1 MVLSEETMGTKEEDL
16 KKILVD
22 FESTGNVIGSA
33 VVRRD
38 GLMIISNLPREV
50 NSKAV
55 AAMAAA
61 IVGTGETASKE
72 LSIGELNQIVVESAS
87 GKLISI
93 GAGPDAIFTALVRA
107 NANIG
112 LVLMNMERSSKKISV
127 VIG

>member
-1 MVLSEETMGTKEEDL
+1 MATKEEDL
-16 KKILVD
+16 KKILDD
-22 FESTGNVIGSA
+22 FESIGNVIGSA

-38 GLMIISNLPREV
+38 GLMIISSLPKEV
-50 NSKAV
+50 NSKAI

-72 LSIGELNQIVVESAS
+72 LSIGEFGQVVVESAS

-93 GAGPDAIFTALVRA
+93 GVGSDVIFTALVKHKA
-107 NANIG
+107 NMG
-112 LVLMNMERSSKKISV
+112 LVLMNMERSIKKIAV

>member
-1 MVLSEETMGTKEEDL
+1 MGTKEEDL
-16 KKILVD
+16 KEILDD
-22 FESTGNVIGSA
+22 FESTGNIIGSA

-38 GLMIISNLPREV
+38 GLMIISSLPKEV

-61 IVGTGETASKE
+61 MVGTGETASKE
-72 LSIGELNQIVVESAS
+72 LSIGELGQVLVESAS

-93 GAGPDAIFTALVRA
+93 DVGSDVIFTALVKPKA
-107 NANIG
+107 NMG
-112 LVLMNMERSSKKISV
+112 LVLMNMERSIKKIAV

>member
-1 MVLSEETMGTKEEDL
+1 MATKEEEL
-16 KKILVD
+16 KKILSE
-22 FESTGNVIGSA
+22 FESMGDVIGSA

-38 GLMIISNLPREV
+38 GLMIISSLPKEV

-72 LSIGELNQIVVESAS
+72 LDIGDLNQIVVESAL

-93 GAGPDAIFTALVRA
+93 GAGREAIFTALVKAKA
-107 NANIG
+107 NMG
-112 LVLMNMERSSKKISV
+112 LILMNMERTGKKIATA
-127 VIG
+127 IG

>member
-1 MVLSEETMGTKEEDL
+1 METKEEDL
-16 KKILVD
+16 KKILDD
-22 FESTGNVIGSA
+22 FDSIGNVIGSA

-38 GLMIISNLPREV
+38 GLMIISSLPDEV

-72 LSIGELNQIVVESAS
+72 LDIGELNRVVVESAS

-93 GAGPDAIFTALVRA
+93 EANSDVIFTALVKPRA
-107 NANIG
+107 NMG
-112 LVLMNMERSSKKISV
+112 LVLMNMERSSKKIAV

>member
-1 MVLSEETMGTKEEDL
+1 MGTKEEDL
-16 KKILVD
+16 KKILDD
-22 FESTGNVIGSA
+22 FESTGNIIGSA

-38 GLMIISNLPREV
+38 GLMIISSLPKEV

-61 IVGTGETASKE
+61 MVGTGETASKE
-72 LSIGELNQIVVESAS
+72 LSIGELGQVLVEPAS

-93 GAGPDAIFTALVRA
+93 DVGSDVIFTALVKPKA
-107 NANIG
+107 NMG
-112 LVLMNMERSSKKISV
+112 LVLMNMERSIKKIAV

>member
-1 MVLSEETMGTKEEDL
+1 MATKEEEL
-16 KKILVD
+16 KKLLDD
-22 FESTGNVIGSA
+22 FESTGDVIGSA

-38 GLMIISNLPREV
+38 GLMIISSLPKEV

-61 IVGTGETASKE
+61 IVGTGETASRE
-72 LSIGELNQIVVESAS
+72 LSIGDLNQILVESAS

-93 GAGPDAIFTALVRA
+93 GAGPDAIFTALVKPKA
-107 NANIG
+107 NMG
-112 LVLMNMERSSKKISV
+112 LILMNMERSSKKIST

>member
-1 MVLSEETMGTKEEDL
+1 MGTKEEDL
-16 KKILVD
+16 KKILDD
-22 FESTGNVIGSA
+22 FESTGEIIGSA

-38 GLMIISNLPREV
+38 GLMIISSLPREV

-72 LSIGELNQIVVESAS
+72 LSIGILNQVVVESAN

-93 GAGPDAIFTALVRA
+93 GAGTEAIFTSLVKAKA
-107 NANIG
+107 NMG
-112 LVLMNMERSSKKISV
+112 LVLMNMERSSKRIST

>member
-1 MVLSEETMGTKEEDL
+1 MGTKEEEL
-16 KKILVD
+16 KKILDD

-38 GLMIISNLPREV
+38 GLMIISSLPEEV

-72 LSIGELNQIVVESAS
+72 LSIGELNQVVVESVS
-87 GKLISI
+87 GKLISV
-93 GAGPDAIFTALVRA
+93 GAGSDAIFTSLVKPKA
-107 NANIG
+107 NMG
-112 LVLMNMERSSKKISV
+112 LVLMNMERSSKKIGS

>member
-1 MVLSEETMGTKEEDL
+1 MATKEEDL
-16 KKILVD
+16 KKILDD
-22 FESTGNVIGSA
+22 FESIGNVIGSA

-38 GLMIISNLPREV
+38 GLMIISSLPKEV

-61 IVGTGETASKE
+61 IVGTGETASRE
-72 LSIGELNQIVVESAS
+72 LSIGELSQVVVESVS
-87 GKLISI
+87 GKLISV
-93 GAGPDAIFTALVRA
+93 GAGADAIFTALIKPKA
-107 NANIG
+107 NMG

>member
-1 MVLSEETMGTKEEDL
+1 MATKEEDL
-16 KKILVD
+16 KKILDD

-38 GLMIISNLPREV
+38 GLMIISSLPKEI

-61 IVGTGETASKE
+61 MVGTGETASRE
-72 LSIGELNQIVVESAS
+72 LSIGDLGQVVVESAS

-93 GAGPDAIFTALVRA
+93 DVGSDVIFTALVKPKA
-107 NANIG
+107 NMG
-112 LVLMNMERSSKKISV
+112 LVLMNMERSIKKIAV

>member
-1 MVLSEETMGTKEEDL
+1 MATKEEEL
-16 KKILVD
+16 KKLLDD
-22 FESTGNVIGSA
+22 FESTGDVIGSA

-38 GLMIISNLPREV
+38 GLMIISSLPKEV

-61 IVGTGETASKE
+61 IVGTGETASRE
-72 LSIGELNQIVVESAS
+72 LSIGDLNQILVESAS

-93 GAGPDAIFTALVRA
+93 GAGPDAIFTALVKPKA
-107 NANIG
+107 NMG
-112 LVLMNMERSSKKISV
+112 LILMNMERSSKKISV

>member
-1 MVLSEETMGTKEEDL
+1 MATKEEEL
-16 KKILVD
+16 KKVLGD

-38 GLMIISNLPREV
+38 GLMIISSLPREI

-61 IVGTGETASKE
+61 IVGTGETASNE
-72 LSIGELNQIVVESAS
+72 LDIGSLNQIVVESAK

-93 GAGPDAIFTALVRA
+93 GAGPDAIFTALVRPKA
-107 NANIG
+107 NMG
-112 LVLMNMERSSKKISV
+112 LILMNMERSGKKIASV
-127 VIG
+127 IA

>member
-1 MVLSEETMGTKEEDL
+1 MVLRWRMATKEEEL
-16 KKILVD
+16 KKILD
-22 FESTGNVIGSA
+22 EFESTGEVIGSA

-38 GLMIISNLPREV
+38 GLMVISSLPNDV

-72 LSIGELNQIVVESAS
+72 LDMGNLNQIVVESAV
-87 GKLISI
+87 GKLISV
-93 GAGPDAIFTALVRA
+93 GAGDEVIFTVLVKAKA
-107 NANIG
+107 NMG
-112 LVLMNMERSSKKISV
+112 LILMAMERTAKKIAT

>member
-1 MVLSEETMGTKEEDL
+1 MGTKEEDL
-16 KKILVD
+16 KKILD
-22 FESTGNVIGSA
+22 EFESTGDVTGSA

-38 GLMIISNLPREV
+38 GLMIISNLPKDV

-72 LSIGELNQIVVESAS
+72 LNIGELNQVVVESAS

-93 GAGPDAIFTALVRA
+93 GAGPNAIFTALVKAKA
-107 NANIG
+107 NMG
-112 LVLMNMERSSKKISV
+112 LILMNMERSAKKIGT

>member
-1 MVLSEETMGTKEEDL
+1 MVGTKEEEL
-16 KKILVD
+16 KQILEE
-22 FESTGNVIGSA
+22 FENVGDVAGSA

-38 GLMIISNLPREV
+38 GLMIVSGLPKDT

-72 LSIGELNQIVVESAS
+72 LNIGELNQVLIESKK

-93 GAGPDAIFTALVRA
+93 GAGPDAIFTAMIRDRA
-107 NANIG
+107 NMG
-112 LVLMNMERSSKKISV
+112 LVLMQMERASKKIMR
-127 VIG
+127 VIQ